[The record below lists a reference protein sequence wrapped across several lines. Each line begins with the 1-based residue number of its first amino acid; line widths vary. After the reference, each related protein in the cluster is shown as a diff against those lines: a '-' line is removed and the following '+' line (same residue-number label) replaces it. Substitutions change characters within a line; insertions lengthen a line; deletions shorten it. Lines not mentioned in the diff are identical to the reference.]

1 MSRNRVVKP
10 VRFLWS
16 LSALLALLM
25 AVGNAQGHV
34 SLGITYNLPTEE
46 LELDAKGLERVLS
59 AKTVMVMAAS
69 VPFIVKGDRGA
80 GKLTYYSGRVGPDK
94 AKAEVVRV
102 LSEWGA
108 FSLIEN
114 PLLADLVVVI
124 EEHTLGE
131 GNTRLRDTLAVFPT
145 GGPGLVPP
153 LWVGIE
159 TQGRRADAKGVT
171 ERFRRDVENATK
183 RVKK

>member
-10 VRFLWS
+10 VRFLCS
-16 LSALLALLM
+16 LSALLALFL
-25 AVGNAQGHV
+25 AIGHAQGHV
-34 SLGITYNLPTEE
+34 TLGITYNLPTEE
-46 LELDAKGLERVLS
+46 LALDAKSLERVVS

-69 VPFIVKGDRGA
+69 VPFRGS

-94 AKAEVVRV
+94 AKAEVVKI
-102 LSEWGA
+102 LSKWGA

-114 PLLADLVVVI
+114 PFADLVVVI

-131 GNTRLRDTLAVFPT
+131 GNTRLRDTLAVYPT
-145 GGPGLVPP
+145 GGPGVAPP
-153 LWVGIE
+153 LWVGID
-159 TQGRRADAKGVT
+159 TQGRGADAKGVT

-183 RVKK
+183 RVKQ